1 MKLNYVSPVGHQPSL
16 ETDAHFENVV
26 RKTTVTTCY
35 VVPISLLSEAEIRL
49 RLSSAKLADWNW
61 TELGNMVLAA

>member
-1 MKLNYVSPVGHQPSL
+1 MKLNDVSPVGHHPSL

-35 VVPISLLSEAEIRL
+35 VVPALRAVRNYSMRL
-49 RLSSAKLADWNW
+49 
-61 TELGNMVLAA
+61 G